1 VRNRKKKDKK
11 KKAEVIKR
19 GVSLIGGIKQ
29 LKAKIKKG
37 VPLIGGVW
45 SRSLTIMEHKGK

>member
-1 VRNRKKKDKK
+1 M
-11 KKAEVIKR
+11 
-19 GVSLIGGIKQ
+19 SLIGGIKQ

-45 SRSLTIMEHKGK
+45 SRSLTMEHKGK